1 MIDFSKIKNNKTLQV
16 IAILAVPT
24 ALVVAYFG
32 YKYIKKKSDEKKEK
46 GKADALTKQHDAE
59 KLACREKYKD
69 INSVDDFIEGVKCV
83 EQPSQFGYDFT
94 IIGKQRKNLEKMG
107 MDKLRKLYE
116 LVKIETRQ
124 QTPKQ
129 QEEFLDLMHE
139 VYPSY

>member
-46 GKADALTKQHDAE
+46 EKADALTKQHDAE
-59 KLACREKYKD
+59 MLACREKYKD
-69 INSVDDFIEGVKCV
+69 INTVDDFIEGVKCA
-83 EQPSQFGYDFT
+83 EHTSHFGYDFT